1 MMSLSQRDD
10 NFSAT
15 GPAIHPRN
23 AALARNW
30 WAVLVRGI
38 LAVLFGIAA
47 FLVPGVTLGSLVL
60 IFGIYAI
67 VDGVFAIV
75 SAVRAAAHHERW
87 GLLLFEGIVDIGAGL
102 VALFMP
108 IISVLVAIWIMAFWS
123 IVTGALMLA
132 SAFRLR
138 ADHGNW
144 LLGLGGVISIIW
156 GVLLYLWP
164 IAGALVLTIWV
175 GAYALIFGIAMI
187 ALALRLRSRHT
198 DPPAPAP
205 GAPA

>member
-1 MMSLSQRDD
+1 MSLSQRDN
-10 NFSAT
+10 NFSAL
-15 GPAIHPRN
+15 GPAIHGRN

-30 WAVLVRGI
+30 WAVLIRGVI
-38 LAVLFGIAA
+38 GVLFGLAA
-47 FLVPGVTLGSLVL
+47 FLVPGITLGSLVL
-60 IFGIYAI
+60 VFGIYAV

-87 GLLLFEGIVDIGAGL
+87 GLLLFEGIIDIGAGL

-108 IISVLVAIWIMAFWS
+108 VISILVAIWIMAFWS

-132 SAFRLR
+132 AAFRLR

-144 LLGLGGVISIIW
+144 LMGLGGVVSIIW

-175 GAYALIFGIAMI
+175 GAYALIFGASMI

-198 DPPAPAP
+198 SPPSQVP